1 MGLPGIVDVDAG
13 TLGMGIVQ
21 LPELAERPLVELIRA
36 KTGIDAFV
44 DNDVNALALGEWRY
58 GLARGAASLVVLAL
72 GTGLGGA
79 VILDGRLVRGRSGY
93 GGEFGHVPVKFDGR
107 RCVCGARGCLGA
119 YAAGYGIAMEYR
131 RRVQGHRR
139 PVKRGSPPP
148 SEANAEE
155 VFAAAA
161 AGDARARAVID
172 EACRALGAALA
183 VIVNGLNP
191 EVIVVT
197 GGVVTSLAPLQREI
211 VQHASEH
218 AFADPL
224 AATRIHLVPGLKSQ
238 TLRGGAALV
247 LYERARR
254 AAGAMSAV
262 FPCGGEVVV
271 NRGVR
276 AGSTPARC
284 KMRLPPPRQACVIPA
299 ALRRHGGCSGV
310 APCTDLDDREEGR
323 RARMHRG
330 ARDRAGPDTG
340 EVDPCTSPGTG

>member
-1 MGLPGIVDVDAG
+1 MTPTAGVLIGVDVGGTVMSGGLVTPDGTVLSAIETSPQRDGPGSALDTLLGTIGELVRQAEARGLQVEGIGVGLPGIVDVDAG
-13 TLGMGIVQ
+13 ALGMGIVQ

-36 KTGIDAFV
+36 KTGVDTFV

-79 VILDGRLVRGRSGY
+79 VILDGRLIRGRSGY

-107 RCVCGARGCLGA
+107 RCICGSRGCLGA
-119 YAAGYGIAMEYR
+119 YAAGYGIASEYR
-131 RRVQGHRR
+131 RRVQGRRR
-139 PVKRGSPPP
+139 PHMPVPYPA

-161 AGDARARAVID
+161 AGDARARSIID
-172 EACRALGAALA
+172 DACRALGAGLA

-191 EVIVVT
+191 DVIVVT

-211 VQHASEH
+211 VQHAGKH

-254 AAGAMSAV
+254 AAE
-262 FPCGGEVVV
+262 P
-271 NRGVR
+271 
-276 AGSTPARC
+276 
-284 KMRLPPPRQACVIPA
+284 
-299 ALRRHGGCSGV
+299 
-310 APCTDLDDREEGR
+310 
-323 RARMHRG
+323 
-330 ARDRAGPDTG
+330 
-340 EVDPCTSPGTG
+340 

>member
-1 MGLPGIVDVDAG
+1 LAERANMTPSAGVLIGVDVGGTVMSGGLVAPDGAILSVVETSSHRDGPGAALDTLLGTIGELVSRAEARGLRVDGIGVGLPGIVDVDTG
-13 TLGMGIVQ
+13 TLGMGIGQ
-21 LPELAERPLVELIRA
+21 MPELAERPLAELIRA

-79 VILDGRLVRGRSGY
+79 VILDGRLFRGRSGY

-107 RCVCGARGCLGA
+107 QCVCGARGCLGA

-131 RRVQGHRR
+131 RRSRGHGR
-139 PVKRGSPPP
+139 PVRRGIPLP
-148 SEANAEE
+148 SSANAEE

-161 AGDARARAVID
+161 AGDVRARSIID
-172 EACRALGAALA
+172 EACRALGAGLA

-197 GGVVTSLAPLQREI
+197 GGVVTSLARLQQEI
-211 VQHASEH
+211 VQHAGEH

-254 AAGAMSAV
+254 AAG
-262 FPCGGEVVV
+262 
-271 NRGVR
+271 R
-276 AGSTPARC
+276 
-284 KMRLPPPRQACVIPA
+284 
-299 ALRRHGGCSGV
+299 
-310 APCTDLDDREEGR
+310 
-323 RARMHRG
+323 
-330 ARDRAGPDTG
+330 
-340 EVDPCTSPGTG
+340 

>member
-1 MGLPGIVDVDAG
+1 MTPAAGVLIGVDVGGTTMSGGLVAPDGAVLSAVETSPHRDGPGTALDTLLGTIGELVRRAEARDLRVEGIGVGLPGIVDVDAG
-13 TLGMGIVQ
+13 TLAAGIVQ

-44 DNDVNALALGEWRY
+44 DNDVNALALGEWHY

-79 VILDGRLVRGRSGY
+79 VVLNGRLVRGRSGY

-119 YAAGYGIAMEYR
+119 YAAGYGIAIEYR

-139 PVKRGSPPP
+139 PVKRVSLPP
-148 SEANAEE
+148 SESNAGE

-161 AGDARARAVID
+161 TGDGRARAVID

-183 VIVNGLNP
+183 VIINGLNP
-191 EVIVVT
+191 EIIVVT

-211 VQHASEH
+211 VQHASDH
-218 AFADPL
+218 AFADAL

-238 TLRGGAALV
+238 TVRGGAALV

-254 AAGAMSAV
+254 AA
-262 FPCGGEVVV
+262 E
-271 NRGVR
+271 R
-276 AGSTPARC
+276 
-284 KMRLPPPRQACVIPA
+284 
-299 ALRRHGGCSGV
+299 
-310 APCTDLDDREEGR
+310 
-323 RARMHRG
+323 
-330 ARDRAGPDTG
+330 
-340 EVDPCTSPGTG
+340 

>member
-1 MGLPGIVDVDAG
+1 MTPATGVLIGVDVGGTTMSGGLVAPDGAVLSVVETSPHRDGPGTALDTLLGTIGELVLRAEARGLQVEGIGVGLPGIVDVDAG
-13 TLGMGIVQ
+13 ILGTGIVQ
-21 LPELAERPLVELIRA
+21 LPELAELPLVELIRA
-36 KTGIDAFV
+36 KTGIDAFI

-58 GLARGAASLVVLAL
+58 GLARGATSLVVLAL

-107 RCVCGARGCLGA
+107 RCICGSRGCLGA

-131 RRVQGHRR
+131 HRSRGRGHRY
-139 PVKRGSPPP
+139 PVKQGGLPP

-161 AGDARARAVID
+161 AGDTRARAVID

-197 GGVVTSLAPLQREI
+197 GGVVTSLAPLKGEI
-211 VQHASEH
+211 VQHTGEH

-224 AATRIHLVPGLKSQ
+224 AATRIHLVPGLKSE

-247 LYERARR
+247 VYERARR
-254 AAGAMSAV
+254 
-262 FPCGGEVVV
+262 
-271 NRGVR
+271 
-276 AGSTPARC
+276 
-284 KMRLPPPRQACVIPA
+284 
-299 ALRRHGGCSGV
+299 V
-310 APCTDLDDREEGR
+310 AP
-323 RARMHRG
+323 
-330 ARDRAGPDTG
+330 
-340 EVDPCTSPGTG
+340 

>member
-1 MGLPGIVDVDAG
+1 MGVLIGVDVGGTTMSGGLVAPDGAVLSVVETSTHRDGPGSALDTLLGTIGELVSRAEARRLPVEGIGVGVPGIVDVDAG
-13 TLGMGIVQ
+13 TLGAGIVQ
-21 LPELAERPLVELIRA
+21 MPELAERPLVELIRA
-36 KTGIDAFV
+36 KTGVDAFV
-44 DNDVNALALGEWRY
+44 DNDVNALALGEWQY

-79 VILDGRLVRGRSGY
+79 VILEGRLVRGRSGY

-107 RCVCGARGCLGA
+107 RCVCGSRGCLGA

-131 RRVQGHRR
+131 RRVQGPRR
-139 PVKRGSPPP
+139 AVKRGSPPA

-161 AGDARARAVID
+161 AGDARARAIIG

-183 VIVNGLNP
+183 GIVNGLNP
-191 EVIVVT
+191 EVIILT

-211 VQHASEH
+211 VQHAGEH

-254 AAGAMSAV
+254 AAG
-262 FPCGGEVVV
+262 
-271 NRGVR
+271 R
-276 AGSTPARC
+276 
-284 KMRLPPPRQACVIPA
+284 
-299 ALRRHGGCSGV
+299 
-310 APCTDLDDREEGR
+310 
-323 RARMHRG
+323 
-330 ARDRAGPDTG
+330 
-340 EVDPCTSPGTG
+340 